1 MKAVVIPVFLFCVAF
16 FSPSASAS
24 VASFATTDQSI
35 TFTGLGGNAI
45 GEGQSRVTWGTCVFD
60 GTNTKCTVSANFTGL
75 GGGGTMN
82 VVLTYAGNGPSP
94 LTATSNTPGD
104 NLVTFSLASGSLN
117 LTLVEST
124 GATLTYYGTAP
135 YFTYLNPTCT
145 LTSPP
150 CAVGTTGLTPNATI
164 TGQATGSFDATP
176 EIRPS
181 FGVMSASNYG
191 GFSAL
196 APGTWME
203 IYGTKLATVLKQEW
217 GSGGTSDFIGNQ
229 APTNVGGTTVTIGG
243 LPAYIY
249 YVDPGQINAQVP
261 SGVGT
266 GPQPVVVTTLGGTSV
281 AHTITVN
288 PLEPGLLA
296 PAVFRLPAGQY
307 VVALFPDGY
316 TYVLPPVSGV
326 QTARAR
332 PGDTIILYGVGFG
345 PVTPDS
351 PAGQIVTQANQLQAT
366 FKASFAG
373 TPATVNFSGLTGG
386 YLGLYQFNVVVPNVA
401 PSDSVPFTYT
411 LNGVAGPQN
420 LIIAVG
426 N

>member
-1 MKAVVIPVFLFCVAF
+1 MRAVVIPVFLFYVAF
-16 FSPSASAS
+16 FSPRASAS
-24 VASFATTDQSI
+24 VASFVTTDQNI

-60 GTNTKCTVSANFTGL
+60 GTNTTCTVSATFTGL

-82 VVLTYAGNGPSP
+82 AVLTYAGNGPSP
-94 LTATSNTPGD
+94 LTATSTTPGGD
-104 NLVTFSLASGSLN
+104 LVTFGLTSGSLN
-117 LTLVEST
+117 VTLVTNTS
-124 GATLTYYGTAP
+124 GTLTYYGTTP
-135 YFTYLNPTCT
+135 YFTYINPTCT
-145 LTSPP
+145 STSPP

-164 TGQATGSFDATP
+164 TGRATGTFDATP
-176 EIRPS
+176 EIRTS
-181 FGVMSASNYG
+181 FGVISASNYG

-203 IYGTKLATVLKQEW
+203 IYGTKLATVLSQEW

-229 APTNVGGTTVTIGG
+229 APTNVGGTSVTIGG
-243 LPAYIY
+243 LPAFIY
-249 YVDPGQINAQVP
+249 YVSPTQVNAQVP

-266 GPQPVVVTTLGGTSV
+266 GPQPVVVTTGGGSSTPHS
-281 AHTITVN
+281 ITVN
-288 PLEPGLLA
+288 PVEPGLLA
-296 PAVFRLPAGQY
+296 PAVFRVPAGQY

-316 TYVLPPVSGV
+316 TYVLPPTAGV
-326 QTARAR
+326 HTARAR
-332 PGDTIILYGVGFG
+332 PGDTIVLYGVGFG

-351 PAGQIVTQANQLQAT
+351 PAGLIVTQANQLQGA
-366 FKASFAG
+366 FKASFGG

-401 PSDSVPFTYT
+401 ASDSVPFTYS
-411 LNGVAGPQN
+411 LGGVSGPQN

>member
-1 MKAVVIPVFLFCVAF
+1 VRAVIIAVFLFCVAF
-16 FSPSASAS
+16 FSSSASAS
-24 VASFATTDQSI
+24 VASFVTTDQSI
-35 TFTGLGGNAI
+35 TFTGLGGNAQ

-60 GTNTKCTVSANFTGL
+60 GTNTKCTVSATFTGL
-75 GGGGTMN
+75 GGGGTIST
-82 VVLTYAGNGPSP
+82 VLTYAGNGPSP
-94 LTATSNTPGD
+94 LTATSITPGD
-104 NLVTFSLASGSLN
+104 NLINFGLASGSLN
-117 LTLVEST
+117 VTLVEND
-124 GATLTYYGTAP
+124 GGTLTYYSTAP
-135 YFTYLNPTCT
+135 NFTFITPTCT
-145 LTSPP
+145 LTAPP

-176 EIRPS
+176 VIRTS
-181 FGVMSASNYG
+181 FGVISASNYG

-203 IYGTKLATVLKQEW
+203 IYGTKLATVLSQEW
-217 GSGGTSDFIGNQ
+217 GSGGTSDFKGNQ

-243 LPAYIY
+243 LPAFIY
-249 YVDPGQINAQVP
+249 YVSPGQVNAQVP

-288 PLEPGLLA
+288 PVEPGLLA
-296 PAVFRLPAGQY
+296 PAAFKVAAGQY
-307 VVALFPDGY
+307 VAALFPDGF
-316 TYVLPPVSGV
+316 TFVLPPVANV
-326 QTARAR
+326 PTARAR

-351 PAGQIVTQANQLQAT
+351 PAGQIVTLANRLQAT
-366 FKASFAG
+366 FQASFAG

-401 PSDSVPFTYT
+401 PSDSVPFTYS
-411 LNGVAGPQN
+411 LGGVPGPQN
-420 LIIAVG
+420 LIIPVG